1 LDPLNGPILETVLR
15 QNLVSVRSEEER
27 EESKQV
33 EQEGDYR
40 AEILA
45 GSACGVEESVRQRR
59 GKCGVSS
66 ITNCRLDVLPKGVIV
81 SDFLSGMGLG
91 QPVDVQGLSP
101 IA

>member
-1 LDPLNGPILETVLR
+1 
-15 QNLVSVRSEEER
+15 
-27 EESKQV
+27 V

-45 GSACGVEESVRQRR
+45 GSACGVEESVWPVV
-59 GKCGVSS
+59 VSAVVS
-66 ITNCRLDVLPKGVIV
+66 NIRNCRLDVLPKGVIV

>member
-1 LDPLNGPILETVLR
+1 VD
-15 QNLVSVRSEEER
+15 
-27 EESKQV
+27 
-33 EQEGDYR
+33 QEGDHR

-45 GSACGVEESVRQRR
+45 GSACKRRRVGEARR
-59 GKCGVSS
+59 GKCGVSN
-66 ITNCRLDVLPKGVIV
+66 IANCRLDVLPKGVIV